1 MQTDWA
7 SGSQSAAG
15 RTPRGAW
22 VCLLSMVICWG
33 GNGRGKTTT
42 TATISKMC
50 RHSLYWLSSSWLK
63 VFNILCKDRLGKRN
77 TEFIQNGFK
86 QPLLRSQ
93 ICSLFGYLPLPLHL
107 TQFADCCDIF
117 VIMKKCRGWIYC
129 CWASAFVDEC
139 ALSSSLSCRK
149 HLNMRR
155 TISFSGFFSKLTD
168 QPWHLRTATLDIKW
182 PKSKGFK
189 WRSSW

>member
-22 VCLLSMVICWG
+22 MCLLSMVICWG
-33 GNGRGKTTT
+33 GNGREKTTTTTT

-50 RHSLYWLSSSWLK
+50 RHSLYWLLSSWLK
-63 VFNILCKDRLGKRN
+63 VFHILCKDRLEKIN
-77 TEFIQNGFK
+77 TEFIQNGIK
-86 QPLLRSQ
+86 QLLVRSQ

-129 CWASAFVDEC
+129 CWASAFFDEC
-139 ALSSSLSCRK
+139 ALSSSLSGRK
-149 HLNMRR
+149 HLNMTR
-155 TISFSGFFSKLTD
+155 TIVFLPFFIIDRSTMASKDSHIGYKVT
-168 QPWHLRTATLDIKW
+168 KV
-182 PKSKGFK
+182 
-189 WRSSW
+189 